1 MKLPQQRS
9 RNPTFCRRRTKKIK
23 EKLRVTV
30 RVKHL
35 ARVQLRRWK
44 KNVCVCERERNVC
57 VSKSECS

>member
-9 RNPTFCRRRTKKIK
+9 RNPTFCGRKTKKIK
-23 EKLRVTV
+23 ETLRVTV

-35 ARVQLRRWK
+35 ARVQFRRWGK
-44 KNVCVCERERNVC
+44 KNLCVC